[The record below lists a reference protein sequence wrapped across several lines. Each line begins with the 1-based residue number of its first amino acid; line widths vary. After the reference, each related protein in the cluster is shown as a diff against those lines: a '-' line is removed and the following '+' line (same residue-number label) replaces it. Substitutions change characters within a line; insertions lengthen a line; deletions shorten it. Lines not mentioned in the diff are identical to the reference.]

1 MKMCNLGYFQTQPW
15 LGTDVVV
22 SNGMIMSGINCCLYD
37 IHIVVWEM
45 DVRSF

>member
-22 SNGMIMSGINCCLYD
+22 FNGMLTSGI
-37 IHIVVWEM
+37 I
-45 DVRSF
+45 R